1 MWLIPYIRNVVNLYL
16 QHSTLRF
23 KCVQKIHSRISVLIK
38 WMAFIIWKLFFPS
51 SSANY
56 EDLFLILKIKF
67 CSQGLWQSSSQLSL
81 RSQHLWIKGGIV
93 SSGRALWN
101 GRCSLTAPSEISAK
115 MWALNCLIIVIFTL
129 FNFLALFQTCG
140 VASGSCDQSAQ
151 YRRDTGDW
159 RESREGSTRHKGEAG
174 GARVPWSGEEVDVV
188 SFLSSLNPVEVVKEG
203 KSRLISE
210 VHSKRIWGE
219 SCNSSRGNSGQI

>member
-81 RSQHLWIKGGIV
+81 RSQHLGIKGGIV

-140 VASGSCDQSAQ
+140 VASGELRPVCPVQERYWWLEGVQGREHTAQ
-151 YRRDTGDW
+151 GRGWGCQGSSVRR
-159 RESREGSTRHKGEAG
+159 RG
-174 GARVPWSGEEVDVV
+174 GCGFIP
-188 SFLSSLNPVEVVKEG
+188 FFT
-203 KSRLISE
+203 
-210 VHSKRIWGE
+210 
-219 SCNSSRGNSGQI
+219 